1 MEAVHRLGIKLTW
14 FKPWHSAFCPQGQI
28 MELAIRLGFPASNN
42 VAEYEALLHGLRSA
56 ITLHPDPLHVFC
68 DSQLVV
74 NQIFGEYA
82 VKDEKMV
89 AYLIEVKRLLMEF
102 THVQVEYI
110 SRDLNGHADAL
121 ASLAS
126 AVAPELRR
134 IISV

>member
-1 MEAVHRLGIKLTW
+1 
-14 FKPWHSAFCPQGQI
+14 

-42 VAEYEALLHGLRSA
+42 VAEYEALLHCLRSA
-56 ITLHPDPLHVFC
+56 ITLKADSLHVFC
-68 DSQLVV
+68 DSQLIL
-74 NQIFGEYA
+74 NQISGEYA
-82 VKDEKMV
+82 TKDEKMV

-134 IISV
+134 IISVWV